1 MLGVRHKLQSG
12 VTTKSEQVVH
22 IDPKF
27 TLQQATDVADPRDA
41 NGKLKMTNQ
50 EASQRVQVV
59 QALAKDIET
68 EKKVREIWWQNFAK
82 GL

>member
-1 MLGVRHKLQSG
+1 MVC
-12 VTTKSEQVVH
+12 

-27 TLQQATDVADPRDA
+27 ALRQATDVTDPRDA

-50 EASQRVQVV
+50 EASQHVRVV

-68 EKKVREIWWQNFAK
+68 EKKVREIRWQNFAK
-82 GL
+82 GLRNIIPSNG